1 VGEAPGQEEIS
12 EGKPFV
18 GRSGQELDR
27 MLIEAGISR
36 HECYITNVS
45 LVRPHG
51 NKFKAAYYSDPSA
64 MKPTLELIDCRER
77 LRRELKEVK
86 PTVTVL
92 LGEEALRAVACR
104 YGITAERGMMIES
117 KAYGHD
123 VRYMPTF
130 HPANIL
136 RQYNH
141 RPLVVLD
148 LKKALRQAKN
158 PYWPVIHFQI
168 IPTFDEIME
177 WLKARHTPVSFDLET
192 LGNPPITRRL
202 GFAWSANQAISI
214 PLIMGGVSC
223 WSLEQE
229 QIIIQ
234 CLNSYLSDP
243 SIKKYIQNC
252 SFDCSV
258 MANEMGIHVEGIEMD
273 TMYAHHLLFPEFPKS
288 LDFINSIRTDFPIY
302 WKSKDHGDEAN
313 ATYNCYDCCVTWDAA
328 QQIKEELIERKMWD
342 FYNNILHPT
351 IFALIRMEN
360 RGILMNIP
368 KRDEVREITEKKL
381 VIAQEVLNKAAG
393 RELNANSPLQV
404 KELIYDEWK
413 LPKQRNPTT
422 KKVTTD
428 DDALRGLSR
437 KFPHYAGGL
446 RAILSCRQTRKLIS
460 TYIEAV
466 LDNGYV
472 RTSYGFTVTGRL
484 TSSKTI
490 GGLGGNLQNI
500 PRGEFRRLYTADPGK
515 VIIKADLAQ
524 AEYMIFCW
532 EAEVWEYIRAYTTDP
547 DFDVH
552 RLHASQ
558 IFKLPPEAVTEH
570 IRYDAK
576 QGVYAGNYGIGPLK
590 LSKMHDMEFKQAKT
604 IIEGYKALRPELE
617 MWWRKVEDQL
627 KVSRT
632 LRNVF
637 GRERIFFGRLD
648 NSTFRA
654 AYDWICQSTVADLI
668 NQALVKLDKLNYL
681 DVLLQVHDELVCQCD
696 NDPMSIKRACG
707 AIRKAMEIS
716 VIYPNIKEPL
726 VIPVEIAV
734 GPNWYDVT
742 EYKETV

>member
-1 VGEAPGQEEIS
+1 
-12 EGKPFV
+12 
-18 GRSGQELDR
+18 
-27 MLIEAGISR
+27 MLIDAGISR

-45 LVRPHG
+45 LNRPHG
-51 NKFKAAYYSDPSA
+51 NRFREAFYSDASG
-64 MKPTLELIDCRER
+64 MKPKMELLDCRAR
-77 LRRELKEVK
+77 LSMELHEVK
-86 PTVTVL
+86 PKVTVL
-92 LGEEALRAVACR
+92 LGEEALRALPR
-104 YGITAERGMMIES
+104 RHGITGERGMMIES
-117 KAYGHD
+117 KQRGFD

-136 RQYNH
+136 RQYTN

-158 PYWPVIHFQI
+158 PYWPAIRFQI

-177 WLKARHTPVSFDLET
+177 WLQARHTPVSFDLET
-192 LGNPPITRRL
+192 LGNPPMTRRL
-202 GFAWSANQAISI
+202 GFAWSANDAISI

-223 WSLEQE
+223 WSIEQE

-234 CLNSYLSDP
+234 TLNTYLSDP
-243 SIKKYIQNC
+243 HIKKYIQNC
-252 SFDCSV
+252 AFDCSV
-258 MANEMGIHVEGIEMD
+258 MANEMGIHVDGIEMD

-288 LDFINSIRTDFPIY
+288 LDFITSIRTDFPIY

-313 ATYNCYDCCVTWDAA
+313 ATYNCYDCCVTWEAA
-328 QQIKEELIERKMWD
+328 QQIEEELIERDMWD
-342 FYNNILHPT
+342 FYNDKLHPT

-368 KRDEVREITEKKL
+368 ARDEVREITEKKL
-381 VIAQEVLNKAAG
+381 ATAQEVLNKAAG
-393 RELNANSPLQV
+393 RELNANSPSQV
-404 KELIYDEWK
+404 KELIYGDWK
-413 LPKQRNPTT
+413 LPKQKHPTT
-422 KKVTTD
+422 KKVRTD
-428 DDALRGLSR
+428 DDALRSLSR

-446 RAILSCRQTRKLIS
+446 RAILDCRQTRKLIS

-490 GGLGGNLQNI
+490 DGLGGNLQNI

-524 AEYMIFCW
+524 AEYMVFCW
-532 EAEVWEYIRAYTTDP
+532 EAEVWEYIHAYTTDP
-547 DFDVH
+547 EFDVH
-552 RLHASQ
+552 LLHASQ
-558 IFKLPPEAVTEH
+558 IFEMPPEAVTEH

-604 IIEGYKALRPELE
+604 IIDGYKALRPELE
-617 MWWRKVEDQL
+617 MWWRKIEDQL

-654 AYDWICQSTVADLI
+654 AYDWVCQSTVADII
-668 NQALVKLDKLNYL
+668 NQSLAVLDRLNYL
-681 DVLLQVHDELVCQCD
+681 DVLLQIHDELVCQCD
-696 NDPMSIKRACG
+696 DNPTAIKRAVI
-707 AIRKAMEIS
+707 AIRSAMEIT
-716 VIYPNIKEPL
+716 VVYPNVKEPL
-726 VIPVEIAV
+726 IIPVEIAV

-742 EYKETV
+742 DYNEDKLNGQEGNKKKDETDSNPTGLVIRRS